1 MPYKTFGFTE
11 EQILMRDSV
20 LGLLERVLPPEKISA
35 QDKASEYP
43 HESFKALADAGWLT
57 LPFDEAYGGM
67 GAGYKDFAVFIE
79 ALGYHYPGIRTA
91 YMTTV
96 VYGGLYIQ
104 NLGSEALKQEFL
116 PPIMKGERRMAV
128 AMTEPQSG
136 SDVAG
141 IRLRATRDGDGYVLN
156 GQKVYITNAH
166 ESDYLVVAVKTDPEA
181 GRKGIS
187 LVIVDTTDP
196 GFEARPMD
204 PLGGRSTLLNEV
216 FFDDVRVPASL
227 FLGEE
232 NGGWKGLMQGLNLER
247 ILIAAAASGQCLKI
261 IEIAKQFVEDRKAFG
276 KRIADFQA
284 VAHKFAEMAMMT
296 ETARLHTYSTAE
308 MLDAGEDA
316 IQETAMAKVVATENN
331 FKVADLGVH
340 IMGAAGYVQGDMQRL
355 FRDAR
360 LGTIGGGTSDILRN
374 VIAQR
379 MEL

>member
-1 MPYKTFGFTE
+1 MHYKTFGFTE
-11 EQILMRDSV
+11 EQILMCDSV
-20 LGLLERVLPPEKISA
+20 LDLLERVLPPDKIAA

-57 LPFDEAYGGM
+57 LPFDETYGGM

-116 PPIMKGERRMAV
+116 PPIMKGKCRMAV

-141 IRLRATRDGDGYVLN
+141 IRLRATRDGTDYVLN

-166 ESDYLVVAVKTDPEA
+166 ESDYLVVAVKTNLDA

-204 PLGGRSTLLNEV
+204 SLGSRSTLLNEV
-216 FFDDVRVPASL
+216 FFENVRVPASRL
-227 FLGEE
+227 LGEE
-232 NGGWKGLMQGLNLER
+232 NRGWKGLMQGLNLER

-261 IEIAKQFVEDRKAFG
+261 IEIAKNFVEERKAFG

-284 VAHKFAEMAMMT
+284 IAHKFAEMAMLT

-308 MLDAGEDA
+308 MLDAGADA

-331 FKVADLGVH
+331 FKVADLGVQ
-340 IMGAAGYVQGDMQRL
+340 IMGAAGYVEGDMQRL

-379 MEL
+379 MDL

>member
-11 EQILMRDSV
+11 EQILMCDSV
-20 LGLLERVLPPEKISA
+20 LDLLERVLPPDKIAA

-57 LPFDEAYGGM
+57 LPFDETYGGM

-116 PPIMKGERRMAV
+116 PPIMKGECRMAV

-141 IRLRATRDGDGYVLN
+141 IRLRATRDGTDYVLN

-166 ESDYLVVAVKTDPEA
+166 ESDYLVVAVKTNLDA

-204 PLGGRSTLLNEV
+204 SLGSRSTLLNEV
-216 FFDDVRVPASL
+216 FFENVRVPASRL
-227 FLGEE
+227 LGEE

-261 IEIAKQFVEDRKAFG
+261 IEIAKNFVEERKAFG

-284 VAHKFAEMAMMT
+284 IAHKFAEMAMLT

-308 MLDAGEDA
+308 MLDAGADA

-331 FKVADLGVH
+331 FKVADLGVQ
-340 IMGAAGYVQGDMQRL
+340 IMGAAGYVEGDMQRL

-379 MEL
+379 MDL

>member
-20 LGLLERVLPPEKISA
+20 LGLLERVLPPEKIA
-35 QDKASEYP
+35 EQDKNSEYP
-43 HESFKALADAGWLT
+43 HESFKALADAGWLN

-91 YMTTV
+91 YMTSV

-104 NLGSEALKQEFL
+104 NLGSDALKQEFL
-116 PPIMKGERRMAV
+116 PWIMKGDIRMAV
-128 AMTEPQSG
+128 AMTEPHSG

-141 IRLRATRDGDGYVLN
+141 MRLRATRDGDEYVLN

-166 ESDYLVVAVKTDPEA
+166 ESDFLVVAVKTDPEA

-187 LVIVDTTDP
+187 LVVVDTTDP

-204 PLGGRSTLLNEV
+204 PLGSRSTLLNEV
-216 FFDDVRVPASL
+216 FFDDVRVHASRL
-227 FLGEE
+227 LGEE

-261 IEIAKQFVEDRKAFG
+261 IEVAKNFVEERKAFG
-276 KRIADFQA
+276 KRITDFQA

-296 ETARLHTYSTAE
+296 ETARLHTYNTAE

-316 IQETAMAKVVATENN
+316 VIETAMAKVVATENN

>member
-204 PLGGRSTLLNEV
+204 PLGSRSTLLNEV
-216 FFDDVRVPASL
+216 FFEDVRVPASR

>member
-1 MPYKTFGFTE
+1 MHKHSTQSRNTGRGAALLAGAGVALAASALFGGAAPAHAQGSADDAIDEIIVTTARRRE
-11 EQILMRDSV
+11 ESLMDVPLSISV
-20 LGLLERVLPPEKISA
+20 LGGVELERV
-35 QDKASEYP
+35 
-43 HESFKALADAGWLT
+43 
-57 LPFDEAYGGM
+57 
-67 GAGYKDFAVFIE
+67 GA
-79 ALGYHYPGIRTA
+79 
-91 YMTTV
+91 
-96 VYGGLYIQ
+96 
-104 NLGSEALKQEFL
+104 
-116 PPIMKGERRMAV
+116 
-128 AMTEPQSG
+128 
-136 SDVAG
+136 
-141 IRLRATRDGDGYVLN
+141 
-156 GQKVYITNAH
+156 
-166 ESDYLVVAVKTDPEA
+166 
-181 GRKGIS
+181 
-187 LVIVDTTDP
+187 VD
-196 GFEARPMD
+196 
-204 PLGGRSTLLNEV
+204 
-216 FFDDVRVPASL
+216 
-227 FLGEE
+227 
-232 NGGWKGLMQGLNLER
+232 
-247 ILIAAAASGQCLKI
+247 I

>member
-20 LGLLERVLPPEKISA
+20 LGLLDRVLPPEKITELENNDA
-35 QDKASEYP
+35 YP
-43 HESFKALADAGWLT
+43 LEAFRALADAGWLT
-57 LPFDEAYGGM
+57 LPFDEKYGGM
-67 GAGYKDFAVFIE
+67 GAGYTDFAVFIE
-79 ALGYHYPGIRTA
+79 ALGYHFPGIRTA

-104 NLGSEALKQEFL
+104 NLGSEALKQDFL
-116 PPIMKGERRMAV
+116 PKIMKGDIRMAV

-141 IRLRATRDGDGYVLN
+141 IRLRATRDGDDYVLN

-166 ESDYLVVAVKTDPEA
+166 ESDFLVVAVKTDPDA

-204 PLGGRSTLLNEV
+204 PLGSRSTLLNEV
-216 FFDDVRVPASL
+216 FFDDVRVPASRL
-227 FLGEE
+227 LGEE

-247 ILIAAAASGQCLKI
+247 ILIAAAASGQCLKV
-261 IEIAKQFVEDRKAFG
+261 IEIAKSFVEEREAFG

-284 VAHKFAEMAMMT
+284 VAHKFADMAMMT
-296 ETARLHTYSTAE
+296 ETARLHTYNTAA

-316 IQETAMAKVVATENN
+316 INETAMAKVVATENN
-331 FKVADLGVH
+331 FKVADLGMH

-379 MEL
+379 MDL

>member
-20 LGLLERVLPPEKISA
+20 LGLLERVLPPEKMSA

-67 GAGYKDFAVFIE
+67 GAGYTDFAVFIE

-141 IRLRATRDGDGYVLN
+141 IRLRGTRDGDGYVLN

-204 PLGGRSTLLNEV
+204 PLGSRSTLLNEV
-216 FFDDVRVPASL
+216 FFDDVRVPASRL
-227 FLGEE
+227 LGKE

>member
-43 HESFKALADAGWLT
+43 HESFKALADAGWLS

-67 GAGYKDFAVFIE
+67 GASYKDFAVFIE

-216 FFDDVRVPASL
+216 FFDDVRVPASRL
-227 FLGEE
+227 LGEE

-331 FKVADLGVH
+331 FKVADLSVH

-360 LGTIGGGTSDILRN
+360 LGTIGSGTSDIMRN

>member
-11 EQILMRDSV
+11 EQVLMRDSV
-20 LGLLERVLPPEKISA
+20 LGLLERVLSPEKIAS
-35 QDKASEYP
+35 QDKASQYP

-104 NLGSEALKQEFL
+104 NLGSESLKKEFL
-116 PPIMKGERRMAV
+116 PPIMKGECRMAV

-141 IRLRATRDGDGYVLN
+141 IRLRASRDGDGYVLN

-166 ESDYLVVAVKTDPEA
+166 ESDYIVVAVKTDPKA

-204 PLGGRSTLLNEV
+204 PLGSRSTLLNEV
-216 FFDDVRVPASL
+216 FFDNVRVPTSRL
-227 FLGEE
+227 LGEE
-232 NGGWKGLMQGLNLER
+232 NSGWKGLMQGLNLER

-261 IEIAKQFVEDRKAFG
+261 IETAKQFIEDRKAFG

-284 VAHKFAEMAMMT
+284 VAHKFAEMAMMA
-296 ETARLHTYSTAE
+296 ETARLHTYNTAE
-308 MLDAGEDA
+308 LLDAGEDA

-340 IMGAAGYVQGDMQRL
+340 IMGAAGYVQGDMQRM

-374 VIAQR
+374 IIAQR
-379 MEL
+379 MDL

>member
-11 EQILMRDSV
+11 EQILMRDNV
-20 LGLLERVLPPEKISA
+20 LGLLARVLRPEKIA
-35 QDKASEYP
+35 ELEENSEYP
-43 HESFKALADAGWLT
+43 YEAFRALADAGWLT
-57 LPFDEAYGGM
+57 LPFDEDYGGM

-79 ALGYHYPGIRTA
+79 ALGYHFPGIRTA

-104 NLGSEALKQEFL
+104 NLGSDTLKEEFL
-116 PPIMKGERRMAV
+116 PKIMKGDIRMAV

-141 IRLRATRDGDGYVLN
+141 IRLRATRDGDDYVLN

-166 ESDYLVVAVKTDPEA
+166 ESDYLVVAVKTDPDA

-204 PLGGRSTLLNEV
+204 PLGSRSTLLNEV
-216 FFDDVRVPASL
+216 FFDDVRVPASRL
-227 FLGEE
+227 LGEE
-232 NGGWKGLMQGLNLER
+232 NGGWRGLMQGLNLER

-261 IEIAKQFVEDRKAFG
+261 IEVAKNFVEDRKAFG
-276 KRIADFQA
+276 KRITDFQA

-296 ETARLHTYSTAE
+296 ETARLHTYNTAA

-316 IQETAMAKVVATENN
+316 VIETAMAKVIASENN
-331 FKVADLGVH
+331 FKVADLGMH

-379 MEL
+379 MDL

>member
-11 EQILMRDSV
+11 DQILMRDNV
-20 LGLLERVLPPEKISA
+20 LGLLNRVLPQEKIAELESN
-35 QDKASEYP
+35 SEYP
-43 HESFKALADAGWLT
+43 LEAFRALAEAGWLT
-57 LPFDEAYGGM
+57 LPFDEKYGGM

-79 ALGYHYPGIRTA
+79 ALGYHFPGIRTA

-104 NLGSEALKQEFL
+104 NVGSEALKQEFL
-116 PPIMKGERRMAV
+116 PRILKGDIRMAV

-141 IRLRATRDGDGYVLN
+141 IRLRATRDGDDYVLN

-187 LVIVDTTDP
+187 LMVVDTTTP
-196 GFEARPMD
+196 GFEVRPMD
-204 PLGGRSTLLNEV
+204 PLGSRTTLLNEV
-216 FFDDVRVPASL
+216 FFDDVRVPATRL
-227 FLGEE
+227 LGEE
-232 NGGWKGLMQGLNLER
+232 NGGWRGLMKGLNLER
-247 ILIAAAASGQCLKI
+247 ILIAASSAGQCLKI
-261 IEIAKQFVEDRKAFG
+261 IEIAKSFVEERKAFG
-276 KRIADFQA
+276 QRIAEFQA

-296 ETARLHTYSTAE
+296 ETARLHAFNTAE

-316 IQETAMAKVVATENN
+316 VIETAMAKVIASENN
-331 FKVADLGVH
+331 FKVADLGMH
-340 IMGAAGYVQGDMQRL
+340 IMGAAGYMQGDMQRL

-379 MEL
+379 MDI

>member
-11 EQILMRDSV
+11 DQILMRDNV
-20 LGLLERVLPPEKISA
+20 LGLLTRVLPQEKIA
-35 QDKASEYP
+35 ELERNSEYP
-43 HESFKALADAGWLT
+43 LEAFRALAEAGWLT
-57 LPFDEAYGGM
+57 LPFDEEYGGM

-79 ALGYHYPGIRTA
+79 ALGYHFPGIRTA

-116 PPIMKGERRMAV
+116 PRILKGDIRMAV

-141 IRLRATRDGDGYVLN
+141 IRLRATRDGDDYVLN

-166 ESDYLVVAVKTDPEA
+166 ESDYIVVAVKTDPEA

-187 LVIVDTTDP
+187 LMVVDTTTP
-196 GFEARPMD
+196 GFEVRPMD
-204 PLGGRSTLLNEV
+204 PLGSRTTLLNEV
-216 FFDDVRVPASL
+216 FFDDVRVPATRL
-227 FLGEE
+227 LGEE
-232 NGGWKGLMQGLNLER
+232 NSGWRGLMKGLNLER
-247 ILIAAAASGQCLKI
+247 ILIAASSAGQCLKI
-261 IEIAKQFVEDRKAFG
+261 IEIAKSFVEERKAFG
-276 KRIADFQA
+276 QRIAKFQA

-296 ETARLHTYSTAE
+296 ETARLHAFNTAE

-316 IQETAMAKVVATENN
+316 VLETAMAKVIASENN
-331 FKVADLGVH
+331 FKVADLGMH
-340 IMGAAGYVQGDMQRL
+340 IMGAAGYMQGDMQRL

-379 MEL
+379 MDL

>member
-20 LGLLERVLPPEKISA
+20 LGLLERVLSPEKIAS
-35 QDKASEYP
+35 QDKASQYP
-43 HESFKALADAGWLT
+43 HESFKALAEAGWLT

-104 NLGSEALKQEFL
+104 NLGSEPLKKEFL
-116 PPIMKGERRMAV
+116 PPIMKGECRMAV

-166 ESDYLVVAVKTDPEA
+166 ESDYIVVAVKTDPKA

-204 PLGGRSTLLNEV
+204 PLGSRSTLLNEV
-216 FFDDVRVPASL
+216 FFDNVRVPTSRL
-227 FLGEE
+227 LGEE
-232 NGGWKGLMQGLNLER
+232 NSGWKGLMQGLNLER

-261 IEIAKQFVEDRKAFG
+261 IETAKQFIEDRKAFG

-284 VAHKFAEMAMMT
+284 VAHKFAEMAMMA
-296 ETARLHTYSTAE
+296 ETARLHTYNTAE
-308 MLDAGEDA
+308 LLDAGEDA

-340 IMGAAGYVQGDMQRL
+340 IMGAAGYVQGDMQRM

-374 VIAQR
+374 IIAQR
-379 MEL
+379 MDL